1 MTLTEPEA
9 RSMRGTGPGDHVQRA
24 VDADHHLIVH
34 QEVPDDATDH
44 RSLAPVAKEA
54 KDVTGSP
61 SMTVLADGLGE
72 WEPLA
77 PLDPSGIP
85 P

>member
-1 MTLTEPEA
+1 MSGA
-9 RSMRGTGPGDHVQRA
+9 GPGDHVQRA